1 MPTRACCF
9 FPPLLRASA
18 WVRAAALGCSVVILC
33 LGCTPEPSEPAGEAV
48 RLRVENLSPFTLE
61 EVLVEAGEDGGQAT
75 YRDIGP
81 QQKSAYQ
88 DFRHTYRYAFIQAI
102 VQGDTFRLQP
112 LDYVGERRFQHGK
125 FTLLLDFIGDP
136 PLYLTTHFRED

>member
-1 MPTRACCF
+1 MPTRAYCF
-9 FPPLLRASA
+9 FPTLLRAKA
-18 WVRAAALGCSVVILC
+18 WAKLAALSCSLVILG

-48 RLRVENLSPFTLE
+48 RLRVENLSPFILE
-61 EVLVEAGEDGGQAT
+61 EVLVEAGEGGGQAT

-81 QQKSAYQ
+81 RQKSAYQ
-88 DFRHTYRYAFIQAI
+88 DFRHTYRYAFIQVI
-102 VQGDTFRLQP
+102 VQQDTFRLQP
-112 LDYVGERRFQHGK
+112 LDYLGERRFQKGK